1 MRVRSVLLAVT
12 AAVALSAVPLSAHAG
27 TVGGRTE
34 MHDRSIFDGAVEK
47 TADSMHFEGQA
58 RGELGYFLDVTVTAK
73 DGSLPTGSNVC
84 EPADVSAKLTLPSRE
99 SMSVQVEGDLCT
111 SFFGDSLSLFA
122 GFTQDDFTFHGTA
135 IRRAS
140 LIDEG
145 FISRRLRRLLR
156 RPGVLLRAHPWTR

>member
-47 TADSMHFEGQA
+47 TADSMHIEGQA
-58 RGELGYFLDVTVTAK
+58 RGELGYFLDVTVTAT

-99 SMSVQVEGDLCT
+99 SMSVQVEGELCT
-111 SFFGDSLSLFA
+111 SFYGSSLSLFA
-122 GFTQDDFTFHGTA
+122 GFTQDDFTFHGSA
-135 IRRAS
+135 MRRAS

-145 FISRRLRRLLR
+145 FISLGYGEFFGGQASFFALTQ
-156 RPGVLLRAHPWTR
+156 WTR